1 MMTSLTRA
9 VVNQRTHH
17 RPFAMP
23 MRGPKVGPSPAKL
36 VDATPPE
43 AAAEIPSTWR
53 AAIRSADAETSTDLV
68 SRRNVRCDTRI

>member
-1 MMTSLTRA
+1 M
-9 VVNQRTHH
+9 
-17 RPFAMP
+17 
-23 MRGPKVGPSPAKL
+23 GPSPAKL

-53 AAIRSADAETSTDLV
+53 AAIRSADAETSTDPV